1 MILLMSPGLE
11 SERRIDLLLSLTS
24 IKSPEKVGALK
35 AHLCKGYP
43 VETAAVLHDVDLKN
57 FKRTLKTLN
66 AVALIV
72 EEIKECDGVTKLT
85 RNEGGHNVDS
95 KN

>member
-1 MILLMSPGLE
+1 MNVLCPGLE
-11 SERRIDLLLSLTS
+11 SERRVDLLLSLTS
-24 IKSPEKVGALK
+24 IKSANKIAALK
-35 AHLCKGYP
+35 YYLCKDRP
-43 VETAAVLHDVDLKN
+43 LATAAIIHDVDLKN

>member
-1 MILLMSPGLE
+1 VNVLCPGLE
-11 SERRIDLLLSLTS
+11 SERRVALLLSLTS
-24 IKSPEKVGALK
+24 IKSENKIGALVD
-35 AHLCKGYP
+35 HLCKGRP
-43 VETAAVLHDVDLKN
+43 LDMSAMLNDVDEKN

-72 EEIKECDGVTKLT
+72 EQIKECDGVTKLT
-85 RNEGGHNVDS
+85 RNEGGHNGDS